1 MFLITFSVA
10 CSQELQFYINF
21 RRKKRKCSVF
31 DRIDFPKSL
40 KVLSALHS
48 VKVYIAHVEL
58 MPTYNNILC

>member
-48 VKVYIAHVEL
+48 VKVYLAHVE
-58 MPTYNNILC
+58 